1 MVSGKKLGF
10 QRRLL
15 TGACSL
21 TLQPCGLWPAKLFC
35 PWDSPGKNTGVGC
48 HFLLQGILLTQGSN
62 PRLLCLLLWQ
72 EDSSTT
78 APPGKSETEKRYGFR

>member
-48 HFLLQGILLTQGSN
+48 HFLLQGILLTQGLTLS
-62 PRLLCLLLWQ
+62 LQCLLHWQ
-72 EDSSTT
+72 TFFSTEL
-78 APPGKSETEKRYGFR
+78 PRKPSKGGKDPI